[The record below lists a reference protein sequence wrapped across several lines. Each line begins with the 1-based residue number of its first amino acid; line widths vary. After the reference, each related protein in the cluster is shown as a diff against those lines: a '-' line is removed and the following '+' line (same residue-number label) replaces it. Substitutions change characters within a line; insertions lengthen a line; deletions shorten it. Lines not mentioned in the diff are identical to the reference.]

1 MIASFT
7 RTLARR
13 LLAWALASTL
23 IGVALLVLATD
34 FWRGFGLQAGL
45 WGLIDGIIALVA
57 LRSARRDAAA
67 PGPPG
72 ADAADGPAAAPQGA
86 AAALSDEA
94 AGAPASDPAAAAR
107 RIARILW
114 INAALDVLYVAI
126 GGALVVVAGPS
137 HPFLA
142 GNGWGIIVQG
152 GFLLVFDV
160 THALRVPRPDPTVAR
175 ASGGGVDL

>member
-13 LLAWALASTL
+13 LLAWAVASTL
-23 IGVALLVLATD
+23 VGVALLVLADD

-57 LRSARRDAAA
+57 LRSARRDTAA
-67 PGPPG
+67 PGSPG
-72 ADAADGPAAAPQGA
+72 ARAAAR
-86 AAALSDEA
+86 A
-94 AGAPASDPAAAAR
+94 AGATDRATPAPATDPAAAAR

-126 GGALVVVAGPS
+126 GTALVVVAGPS
-137 HPFLA
+137 DPFLA
-142 GNGWGIIVQG
+142 GNGWGVIVQG

-160 THALRVPRPDPTVAR
+160 AHALRVPRPDSPVAR
-175 ASGGGVDL
+175 ASGGAVDD